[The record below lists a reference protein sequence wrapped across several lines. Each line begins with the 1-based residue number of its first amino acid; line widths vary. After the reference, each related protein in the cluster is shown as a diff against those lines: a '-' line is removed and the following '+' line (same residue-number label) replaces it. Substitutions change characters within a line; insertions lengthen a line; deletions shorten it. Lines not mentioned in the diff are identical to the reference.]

1 MSFNQSWILTKVEY
15 AADFCKLKQE
25 THDKGSSL
33 AFSWI
38 KNFII
43 AYRTKILVIKYKN
56 TRYNLGTI
64 FHSQNLYIKHIPL
77 PPES

>member
-25 THDKGSSL
+25 THDKGSSF
-33 AFSWI
+33 AFSYN

-43 AYRTKILVIKYKN
+43 AYLTKMLVIK
-56 TRYNLGTI
+56 
-64 FHSQNLYIKHIPL
+64 SQSKFVFKTHTP

>member
-33 AFSWI
+33 TFSYN

-43 AYRTKILVIKYKN
+43 AYRTKILV
-56 TRYNLGTI
+56 T
-64 FHSQNLYIKHIPL
+64 
-77 PPES
+77 E